1 MKNKV
6 KNIIQNIQTL
16 YTYISK
22 HGKYTDKYHL
32 ISNLNITNHKLES
45 IYSSILIQKVNN
57 HYKHLTKNIIF
68 CIIFGLIFYSKF

>member
-16 YTYISK
+16 STYISK
-22 HGKYTDKYHL
+22 HGKSTDKYHL

-45 IYSSILIQKVNN
+45 IYSNILIQK
-57 HYKHLTKNIIF
+57 
-68 CIIFGLIFYSKF
+68 

>member
-16 YTYISK
+16 STYISK
-22 HGKYTDKYHL
+22 HCKSTDKYHL

-45 IYSSILIQKVNN
+45 IYSNILIQKVNN

>member
-16 YTYISK
+16 STYISK
-22 HGKYTDKYHL
+22 HGKSTDKYHL

-57 HYKHLTKNIIF
+57 HYKHLTKNIIL

>member
-6 KNIIQNIQTL
+6 KNIIQNIETL
-16 YTYISK
+16 STYISK
-22 HGKYTDKYHL
+22 HGKSTDKYHL